1 MLKDITKDKHPCP
14 FVDKI
19 GANSIT
25 TIFANQADYA
35 NSLSEW
41 IYCNFNKDQE
51 NSNRFYD

>member
-1 MLKDITKDKHPCP
+1 MLRDITKDKHPCP

-25 TIFANQADYA
+25 TIFVNQADYA